1 MKEFKLKD
9 WIKKICMVI
18 ILTPICAGL
27 FSLPGSEYFTEE
39 DLSSYGYILCSQ
51 TDELEL
57 FLDEENGF
65 FAVRDISSGYV
76 WYSVP
81 LDWEED
87 TVSSGFNKNAVPS
100 IITIRTKDDKGSFYP
115 ANSYTNV
122 VRRNTLDVQEI
133 ENGFRLV
140 QFFKREGIEV
150 PVDITIEER
159 TLLVS
164 VPLGE
169 IWENDEDVLR
179 ILDFTLTPYFGSAGP
194 EEKGYMF
201 VPDGSGALINFT
213 NRNSDAVYQQY
224 VYGRDNSIIPV
235 MKKTVTEDVLLP
247 VFGMKRRGAGF
258 IAVFEQSASRGFI
271 SAETSF
277 QKTNYNAIN
286 ASCVVRDYDV
296 FSFRER
302 TGTPRDIKIFEKG
315 NFADEVF
322 SVRYIL
328 LDEEESDY
336 TGMAKAYR
344 SYLQANG
351 SFPVEK
357 NAADTALVLNFLGN
371 SEKKQPV
378 AGIPMNVM
386 MSYTPFS
393 DVVKTIEK
401 LELKGVEKFVVKYDG
416 WTDGGL
422 FGSYPVKAAPEKA
435 AGGKK
440 DFSSMLETLG
450 KKNIPFFGGADFVNL
465 YKSNIT
471 HLKELHANRSINKT
485 PAAIPEYAL
494 STFNVKAD
502 SDPFWILKAPSI
514 EKFSSRFYTSLEKY
528 PSLGLAPDS
537 LAGTLASDF
546 SNKDGTSRSQTAAVF
561 ESIIAKFSS
570 SRKLFFSRPFA
581 YALPY
586 TTFAADLPC
595 TSSRFDIEDASVPF
609 YQIVLKGYIPFSNL
623 PANRSLDQRSYVL
636 SLLESGAMP
645 SFVWVTQN
653 ADKMR
658 DTRLDS
664 YMSVFADDWFDES
677 TAIYKEVSPILDL
690 VKGSEIISHKI
701 LDNGLREI
709 MYEGGI
715 TIITNPTSETVS
727 HSSGLVLKSMSYTVR
742 NAVKGLIK

>member
-1 MKEFKLKD
+1 MKEFKLKH
-9 WIKKICMVI
+9 WLKKICILI
-18 ILTPICAGL
+18 ILTSVCASL

-39 DLSSYGYILCSQ
+39 DLSLYGYYISAE
-51 TDELEL
+51 TEELQL

-65 FAVRDISSGYV
+65 FAVRDVSSGYV

-81 LDWEED
+81 LDWEDD

-150 PVDITIEER
+150 PVDITIEGR

-179 ILDFTLTPYFGSAGP
+179 ILDFTVMPYFGAAGP

-247 VFGMKRRGAGF
+247 VFGMKRNGSGF

-271 SAETSF
+271 SAETAY

-328 LDEEESDY
+328 LDEEDSDY

-344 SYLQANG
+344 SYLQSKGN
-351 SFPVEK
+351 FPLEK
-357 NAADTALVLNFLGN
+357 KADDTALVLNFLGN

-386 MSYTPFS
+386 MSYTPFA
-393 DVVKTIEK
+393 DVVQTIEK
-401 LELKGVEKFVVKYDG
+401 LESKGVSNFVVKYDG

-422 FGSYPVKAAPEKA
+422 FGKYPAKADPEKA

-440 DFSSMLETLG
+440 DFNAMIRTLEEKG
-450 KKNIPFFGGADFVNL
+450 IPFFGGTDFVHL
-465 YKSNIT
+465 FKSDIS
-471 HLKELHANRSINKT
+471 HLKELHTNRSINKT
-485 PAAIPEYAL
+485 PAAVPEYAL
-494 STFNVKAD
+494 STFNEKED
-502 SDPFWILKAPSI
+502 SNTYWVLKAPSI
-514 EKFSSRFYTSLEKY
+514 EKFASRFYSSLEKY

-537 LAGTLASDF
+537 LAGTLGSDF
-546 SNKDGTSRSQTAAVF
+546 SSKNGSSRSRTAAVF
-561 ESIIAKFSS
+561 ESLIAKYSTD
-570 SRKLFFSRPFA
+570 RGLYFSRPFA
-581 YALPY
+581 YALPF
-586 TTFAADLPC
+586 TTFAGDLPS
-595 TSSRFDIEDASVPF
+595 TSSRFDIEDDSVPF

-645 SFVWVTQN
+645 SFVWVTKN
-653 ADKMR
+653 ADEMR

-664 YMSVFADDWFDES
+664 FMSVFADDWLDES
-677 TAIYKEVSPILDL
+677 VALYKEVAPVLDL
-690 VKGSEIISHKI
+690 INGFEIMSHNI
-701 LDNGLREI
+701 LTNGLREI
-709 MYEGGI
+709 VYENGI
-715 TIITNPTSETVS
+715 TIITNPTSQTAA
-727 HSSGLVLKSMSYTVR
+727 HSSGLIIQSMSYAVQ
-742 NAVKGLIK
+742 NAVKGLTQ